1 MYNFEGQLLKATEVA
16 QSAFMMFSQ
25 WLNAFVHSPKKG
37 VLKTSKEFQLFQND
51 EPFFDR
57 NQTATAFRRQTSL
70 PIHTAV
76 LKSLKGVPDFSIW
89 VISVPRQCNIEIW
102 LFSNKG
108 LVPKNVIKIKDSVG
122 ILNTFFEAGAKQ
134 LHPTISR
141 SVWSDSRVQASRPFH
156 SLRTL
161 VPASLWIMDNHDITI
176 IMNRLN

>member
-89 VISVPRQCNIEIW
+89 VISILRWCNIEIW
-102 LFSNKG
+102 LLGNKG
-108 LVPKNVIKIKDSVG
+108 LVPKNVIKRQCRHFKY
-122 ILNTFFEAGAKQ
+122 FFEAGTKQ

-156 SLRTL
+156 PLRTL